1 MPRSI
6 TSSRRQKEKEDRKEA
21 ILAAARE
28 VFFEEGIRRA
38 TVEAIAARAEVAK
51 GTVYLYFDTKE
62 TIVAHLLLEG
72 LDVLGERLAK
82 AYDESTPASAEA
94 RLRRLAA
101 AYLDFFQ
108 KEQDYF
114 RLLMAF
120 DRGHFQEAVDADVYE
135 MILHRSLR
143 GLHWVVRA
151 IQQGRES
158 GEFASGEPKQTA
170 GMLWAAL
177 NGALILISHP
187 LRRELLKQEVET
199 LYEGVLETM
208 LRGMKN
214 PSFKIQI
221 PKVGT

>member
-1 MPRSI
+1 MTRST

-158 GEFASGEPKQTA
+158 GEFASGEPKQIA

-214 PSFKIQI
+214 PKLQNPNSKE
-221 PKVGT
+221 GT

>member
-1 MPRSI
+1 MARL
-6 TSSRRQKEKEDRKEA
+6 TTTSRRQKEKVDRKEA

-38 TVEAIAARAEVAK
+38 TVDEIAARAEVAK

-72 LDVLGERLAK
+72 LDSLCERLAK
-82 AYDESTPASAEA
+82 AYDESAPDRAEA

-101 AYLDFFQ
+101 AYHDFYQ
-108 KEQDYF
+108 KEHDYF
-114 RLLMAF
+114 RLMMAF
-120 DRGHFQEAVDADVYE
+120 DRGHFQEAVDAAVYE

-151 IQQGRES
+151 VQQGIET
-158 GEFASGEPKQTA
+158 GEFAPGDPKQAA

-177 NGALILISHP
+177 NGALVLISHP
-187 LRRELLKQEVET
+187 LRRELLKEEVET

-208 LRGMKN
+208 LRGMKSRN
-214 PSFKIQI
+214 
-221 PKVGT
+221 

>member
-1 MPRSI
+1 MTRS
-6 TSSRRQKEKEDRKEA
+6 TTSRRQKEKVDRKEA

-28 VFFEEGIRRA
+28 VFFEQGIRRA
-38 TVEAIAARAEVAK
+38 TVDEVAARAEVAK

-72 LDVLGERLAK
+72 LDSLGERLAK
-82 AYDESTPASAEA
+82 AYDESAPDSAEA
-94 RLRRLAA
+94 RVRRLAA
-101 AYLDFFQ
+101 AYRHFYQ

-114 RLLMAF
+114 RLMMAF
-120 DRGHFQEAVDADVYE
+120 DRGHFQKAVNADVYE

-151 IQQGRES
+151 VQQGIET
-158 GEFASGEPKQTA
+158 GEFAPGDPKQMA

-177 NGALILISHP
+177 NGALVLISHP

-199 LYEGVLETM
+199 LYEGVLKTM
-208 LRGMKN
+208 LKGMK
-214 PSFKIQI
+214 
-221 PKVGT
+221 G

>member
-1 MPRSI
+1 MTRS
-6 TSSRRQKEKEDRKEA
+6 TTSRRQKEKVDRKEA

-28 VFFEEGIRRA
+28 VFFEQGIRRA
-38 TVEAIAARAEVAK
+38 TVDEIAARAEVAK

-72 LDVLGERLAK
+72 LDSLGQRLAE
-82 AYDESTPASAEA
+82 AYDEPTPARAEA

-101 AYLDFFQ
+101 AYLDFFR

-114 RLLMAF
+114 RLMMAF
-120 DRGHFQEAVDADVYE
+120 DRGHFQEAVNADVYE

-151 IQQGRES
+151 VQQGIETS
-158 GEFASGEPKQTA
+158 EFAPGDPKQIA

-177 NGALILISHP
+177 NGALVLISHP

-199 LYEGVLETM
+199 LYEDVLETM
-208 LRGMKN
+208 LKGMKR
-214 PSFKIQI
+214 
-221 PKVGT
+221 